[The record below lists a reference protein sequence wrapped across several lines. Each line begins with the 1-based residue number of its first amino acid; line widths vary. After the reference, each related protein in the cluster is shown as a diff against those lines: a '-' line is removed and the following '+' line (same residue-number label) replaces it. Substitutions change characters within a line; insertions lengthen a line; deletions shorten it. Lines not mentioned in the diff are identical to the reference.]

1 MLKIFYDL
9 LKQVFYAGLLNVVSV
24 ERAAE
29 QIISQMRARSIVVFI
44 PKVYYYLNSIL
55 RLLPVHIQMLITD
68 FIDTG
73 IDIQYDN
80 YD

>member
-1 MLKIFYDL
+1 MK
-9 LKQVFYAGLLNVVSV
+9 GLLNVVPV
-24 ERAAE
+24 EKAAE
-29 QIISQMRARSIVVFI
+29 LIITQMRARSIVVFN
-44 PKVYYYLNSIL
+44 PKIYYYLNSIL